1 MSKTT
6 YSDGRDLN
14 TENFEPRKA
23 RYANNGE
30 YKKNNKKKSFIS
42 ETGSTLL
49 YVVIAIIIFL
59 LIRHFLFVPVSV
71 DGDSMYPTLHDSD
84 RLILNKVEKTNRF
97 DVIVFPAPIDPG
109 NPDDPSIKDKQYI
122 KRVIGMPGDE
132 VKMIDKTLYVNG
144 ESVKEPYLKEVE
156 KVVKDNIANGEDG
169 PEDFTLGTLTGIEKV
184 PENSYFV
191 MGDNWMNSK
200 DSRIFG
206 YVDSKTI
213 SGTIDLRIWPINK
226 FGTLKK

>member
-6 YSDGRDLN
+6 YSDGRDSD
-14 TENFEPRKA
+14 TESFEPRKA
-23 RYANNGE
+23 RYANSGE
-30 YKKNNKKKSFIS
+30 YKKNNKKKNFIS

-97 DVIVFPAPIDPG
+97 DVIVFPAPIDPE
-109 NPDDPSIKDKQYI
+109 NPGDPTIKDKQYI

-144 ESVKEPYLKEVE
+144 ESVREPYLKEVK
-156 KVVKDNIANGEDG
+156 KVVEDDITNGKDG

-184 PENSYFV
+184 PEDSYFV

-213 SGTIDLRIWPINK
+213 SGTIDLRIWPLNK

>member
-6 YSDGRDLN
+6 YSDGRDSD
-14 TENFEPRKA
+14 TESFEPRKV
-23 RYANNGE
+23 RHANSGE

-42 ETGSTLL
+42 EAGSTLL

-97 DVIVFPAPIDPG
+97 DVIVFPAPE
-109 NPDDPSIKDKQYI
+109 NPDNPNDSTVIDKQYI

-144 ESVKEPYLKEVE
+144 EAVKEPYLKEVK
-156 KVVKDNIANGEDG
+156 KVVEDNIAKGEEA
-169 PEDFTLGTLTGIEKV
+169 PNDFTLATLRGVEKV
-184 PENSYFV
+184 PEDSYFV

-206 YVDSKTI
+206 FVDSKTI
-213 SGTIDLRIWPINK
+213 SGTIDVRIWPLNR